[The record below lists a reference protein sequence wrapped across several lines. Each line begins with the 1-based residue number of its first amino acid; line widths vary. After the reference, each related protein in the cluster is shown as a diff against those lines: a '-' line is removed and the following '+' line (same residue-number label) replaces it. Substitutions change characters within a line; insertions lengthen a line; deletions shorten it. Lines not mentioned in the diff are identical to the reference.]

1 MSLRRSNRIVSLPSV
16 DYSRKKAYSVKRS
29 IDPAVTPAKKIK
41 TSTKVKVGKE
51 LKGVA
56 KEEVEVEVEKKEKN
70 NLISTT
76 VTKAVVSRTY
86 DFTEALDHLRKVD
99 PKLGKLMDI
108 VAADKLQER
117 IVSTGPSRPFH
128 DLATHIIY
136 QQIHGAAAAA
146 ILKKFLKLFGA
157 TDEDLAVPKE
167 LVWFPTPEMVLSKS
181 VPELRTAGLSQRKAE
196 YMQDLAT
203 HFVDKRIDPSKFD
216 NMTDEELS
224 ECLCAVRGIGQWTVD
239 MYLLFHLGHP
249 DVMPVG
255 DLGVRKGVAVHFGKT
270 DPKNIVKANHKS
282 LPTPDDM
289 VRLTEHWRPYRSVG
303 SWYMWQLLD
312 NLDKV

>member
-1 MSLRRSNRIVSLPSV
+1 MI
-16 DYSRKKAYSVKRS
+16 
-29 IDPAVTPAKKIK
+29 T
-41 TSTKVKVGKE
+41 
-51 LKGVA
+51 
-56 KEEVEVEVEKKEKN
+56 N
-70 NLISTT
+70 NLHS
-76 VTKAVVSRTY
+76 
-86 DFTEALDHLRKVD
+86 
-99 PKLGKLMDI
+99 
-108 VAADKLQER
+108 
-117 IVSTGPSRPFH
+117 

-224 ECLCAVRGIGQWTVD
+224 ECLCAVRGIGQVSI
-239 MYLLFHLGHP
+239 YQNHC
-249 DVMPVG
+249 
-255 DLGVRKGVAVHFGKT
+255 HF
-270 DPKNIVKANHKS
+270 NH
-282 LPTPDDM
+282 M
-289 VRLTEHWRPYRSVG
+289 
-303 SWYMWQLLD
+303 
-312 NLDKV
+312 